1 MTEGLNILTH
11 ESEGYAPVHDFGA
24 WRTAILKQGPRF
36 NRATATDME
45 RHRETDEVF
54 VLLCGEAT
62 LVIGDEMTEVKMEKE
77 KVYNIQKGVW
87 HSIFV
92 SADAKVFI
100 VENADTT
107 RENTD
112 RRPYPYKPD
121 NRK

>member
-1 MTEGLNILTH
+1 MTEGLEIF
-11 ESEGYAPVHDFGA
+11 SFDGEGYMPLHDFGA

-62 LVIGDEMTEVKMEKE
+62 LVLGDEMTEVKMEKE
-77 KVYNIQKGVW
+77 KVYNIRKGVW
-87 HSIFV
+87 HSIIV
-92 SADAKVFI
+92 SEDAKVII

-121 NRK
+121 IK